1 MKINFTKMHGCGND
15 FIIFDNRNNILKNI
29 NLPQFTKRLCERKF
43 NIGADGLM
51 LVEKSETADFTLRY
65 FNADGSEGEMCG
77 NGARCIARFAY
88 VNGIAEES
96 MTFDTLDG
104 EYQATIKT
112 DGNVKVSFPPVLIK
126 EILFDQSLLIGKE
139 EIFYHFSS
147 VGVPHTIVYGEK
159 ILQMSDEKFIQW
171 ANRIRSHKTFP
182 KGTNVNIVQ
191 IDNKH
196 QISLRTYERGVE
208 AETLACGTGAT
219 ASAIISAAL
228 HKTKAPVQ
236 VKTRG
241 GELTIDFTIQQ
252 DSIEQISLT
261 GNAVI
266 VYEGTI
272 KENV

>member
-1 MKINFTKMHGCGND
+1 MHGCGND

-112 DGNVKVSFPPVLIK
+112 DGNVKVSFPP
-126 EILFDQSLLIGKE
+126 EI
-139 EIFYHFSS
+139 
-147 VGVPHTIVYGEK
+147 
-159 ILQMSDEKFIQW
+159 
-171 ANRIRSHKTFP
+171 
-182 KGTNVNIVQ
+182 
-191 IDNKH
+191 
-196 QISLRTYERGVE
+196 
-208 AETLACGTGAT
+208 
-219 ASAIISAAL
+219 
-228 HKTKAPVQ
+228 
-236 VKTRG
+236 
-241 GELTIDFTIQQ
+241 
-252 DSIEQISLT
+252 
-261 GNAVI
+261 
-266 VYEGTI
+266 
-272 KENV
+272 